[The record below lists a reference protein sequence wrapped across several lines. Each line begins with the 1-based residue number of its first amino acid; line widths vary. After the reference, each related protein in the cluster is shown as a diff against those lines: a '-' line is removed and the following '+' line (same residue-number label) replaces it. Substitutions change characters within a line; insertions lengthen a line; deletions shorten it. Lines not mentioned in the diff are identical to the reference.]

1 MIMKL
6 IQNDGSFVAVLEGD
20 TLTEK
25 DKKELL
31 KLTNEDW
38 EDELVDLMEEAEQ
51 IARPAALFAVCG
63 VDENSAVNG
72 ITISSAMVQ
81 EKLRGKSRCFPYIA
95 TCGPELEKWS
105 KKYENDIL
113 AGFWADEIKKKFLF
127 HITQAVLRHIKEHYR
142 TAGHLAAVNPGS
154 LKEWPVSGQKELFE
168 ALGGRSFVEETIG
181 VVYTDS
187 FLMLPSKTVSGI
199 AFESAVFYENCQHCP
214 LTRCPNRRAKQI
226 TPNT

>member
-1 MIMKL
+1 MTITEKGTSL
-6 IQNDGSFVAVLEGD
+6 IAALDGDV
-20 TLTEK
+20 LTEK
-25 DKKELL
+25 DRAELL

-38 EDELVDLMEEAEQ
+38 EDELMELMDEADK
-51 IARPAALFAVCG
+51 IARPVALFAVCG

-72 ITISSAMVQ
+72 VAIPSQLVV

-95 TCGPELEKWS
+95 TCGPELEKWAE
-105 KKYENDIL
+105 KYEDDIL

-127 HITQAVLRHIKEHYR
+127 HVTQATLHHIKEHYR

-168 ALGGRSFVEETIG
+168 TLGGRSFVEETIG
-181 VVYTDS
+181 VIYTDS

-199 AFESAVFYENCQHCP
+199 AFESEVFYENCQHCP

-226 TPNT
+226 SPNT